1 MLDDCGVADPT
12 TADQMFLDDPLE
24 DWRIAL
30 AVPGAFRIDDGNRP
44 AFADAQAVGF
54 GSENAALL
62 GQPQFLEARLQELPS
77 DQATMQVA
85 ALRLGL
91 VAAEQ
96 NVAPRDRNTDALGLR
111 PLRFI
116 RHGTPPAP
124 IPYTPYSSGFHSRP
138 SSLGGAM

>member
-1 MLDDCGVADPT
+1 MLDDRGVAHRLA
-12 TADQMFLDDPLE
+12 ADQMFLDDPLE
-24 DWRIAL
+24 DRRIAL
-30 AVPGAFRIDDGNRP
+30 AIPGAFGIDDGNRP

-54 GSENAALL
+54 GSENAALF
-62 GQPQFLEARLQELPS
+62 GQPQFLEARLEKVPG

-91 VAAEQ
+91 VAAEKD
-96 NVAPRDRNTDALGLR
+96 VAARNRNTDALCLR

-116 RHGTPPAP
+116 RHGKPPAP
-124 IPYTPYSSGFHSRP
+124 SPYTPYSSGFHSRP